1 MLCCTY
7 ILRVA
12 CSSCFQILSQL
23 KRVWLALESNAIIR
37 PIENAFRWSKI
48 DEQEFRVEILA
59 LQLSCKVR
67 SSVLPELI
75 LKRKG
80 AEQAAFFT
88 QSLKFVNHIFS
99 KTQEF
104 PVSPGVSNLLL
115 LILFIHTHNI
125 WCIDCALTEVFWVF
139 FSPSVHGSGVA
150 KARVMAYFG
159 EGTGPIHVDNV
170 KCSGEERSLV
180 DCIKQA
186 PGTHNCRH
194 SEDAGVIC
202 DYGETQP
209 SYKEVKGQFVF
220 LPPTK

>member
-1 MLCCTY
+1 M
-7 ILRVA
+7 
-12 CSSCFQILSQL
+12 
-23 KRVWLALESNAIIR
+23 ESNAIIR
-37 PIENAFRWSKI
+37 PIENAFCWSKI
-48 DEQEFRVEILA
+48 DEQKFRVEILA
-59 LQLSCKVR
+59 IQLSHKVR

-80 AEQAAFFT
+80 AEHAAFFT
-88 QSLKFVNHIFS
+88 QSSKFVN
-99 KTQEF
+99 QL
-104 PVSPGVSNLLL
+104 PVSPGFSNLLL

-125 WCIDCALTEVFWVF
+125 WCVFWALIEVFWVF
-139 FSPSVHGSGVA
+139 FSSSVHDSGVA

-170 KCSGEERSLV
+170 KCSGEERSLA

-220 LPPTK
+220 LAPTK